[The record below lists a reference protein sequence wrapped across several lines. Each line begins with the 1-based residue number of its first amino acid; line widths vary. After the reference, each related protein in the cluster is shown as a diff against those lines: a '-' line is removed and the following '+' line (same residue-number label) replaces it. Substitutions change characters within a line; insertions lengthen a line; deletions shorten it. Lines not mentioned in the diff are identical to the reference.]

1 MLIIIGSFIEIG
13 EEYLKKFKM
22 HIESYETSL
31 EKKDAVSERQ
41 QIKNEFLGTV
51 AENSIFDNLI
61 NDFSRNLQQTTE
73 DIAKEHRKKID
84 KVERKNKRKIKVA
97 KTFKIV
103 GSAFLSKTFLN
114 LSLKKYEE
122 VKQNRSLLEQELAS
136 DWQKLTTY
144 NQRASTV
151 FQPLLDETIEEVIII
166 DRMNTADVD
175 TRKTNEE
182 LENVLG
188 EQILGEAIQ
197 DKHEIGK
204 VFKELLYKFSK
215 KNEREDNR

>member
-1 MLIIIGSFIEIG
+1 MVIMMEYIILGLLIIIIVFLVIILLRKNNNKDTDDKINRLEINVIK
-13 EEYLKKFKM
+13 EISDFK
-22 HIESYETSL
+22 
-31 EKKDAVSERQ
+31 
-41 QIKNEFLGTV
+41 
-51 AENSIFDNLI
+51 

-73 DIAKEHRKKID
+73 DIAKEHGKKID